1 MTAQFAETLIYEGK
15 AVSLLSN
22 PLTDYF
28 RLGGHDPGFQSTS
41 TALWRGYI
49 GTWEIMNDRL
59 YLIALRG
66 TLESGEEACL
76 ESVFP
81 GFPDRV
87 FAHWFSGRLRIPQGR
102 QLEYVHMGYGSTYER
117 DVILTLKTGAL
128 IGQEVRTNGVGL
140 QDAPEGYS
148 IGGMTVWKARKQV
161 DLTGGHE

>member
-128 IGQEVRTNGVGL
+128 IGQEVRTNGVGS

>member
-66 TLESGEEACL
+66 TLESGEKACL